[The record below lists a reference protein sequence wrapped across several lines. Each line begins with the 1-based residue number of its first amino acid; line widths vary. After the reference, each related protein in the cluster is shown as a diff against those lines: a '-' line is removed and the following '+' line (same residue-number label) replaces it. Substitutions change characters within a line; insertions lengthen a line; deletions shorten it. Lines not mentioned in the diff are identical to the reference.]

1 MAVPSEAHL
10 SAGVLPPAPPR
21 STNRPGH
28 RWLPWIVGALG
39 IVLTI
44 SSYELLQSIAARNL
58 ALRAE
63 DEASTRTAALDRAL
77 VNITSVVTGGRALF
91 DASEDVTR
99 QEFSRISQALAMGA
113 PGLRD
118 FCFIRRVSEDERE
131 AFERAK
137 RSEGLANFSIRD
149 YTKDGTLVPAAHRN
163 EHFPIDYLEPA
174 PMPDV
179 FGYDLAG
186 SPRRFAPLQAA
197 ADHNRITSDVNRALF
212 SDGRLGIAI
221 VAPVYHVPD
230 PPLDVP
236 ARRRLLRG
244 FVGALV
250 ELAPFVDASLPP
262 DRPTQVV
269 DTYILDEQDALLY
282 AREHAGAAEH
292 LSTPAAIRAS
302 SQTQRT
308 IDVADHKW
316 TLLFRSHL
324 TSTSGGR
331 MSRVMVLLLGLALTI
346 FVVLYTRRLQYSEG
360 RLEALVEARTRDL
373 RLTHEQLQQAQKM
386 EAVGRLTGGIAHDF
400 NNLLT
405 VIMGNI
411 ALARESIDDEHVV
424 TSMLDPALQAAERG
438 ADLTRRLLAF
448 SRRQTLRPSVV
459 RLPELVESL
468 RPLVARTLGEM
479 VMLEVKSDGDVWPVL
494 ADASQ
499 IETALVNLCLNA
511 RDAMPAGGRIT
522 VSMENTVLSADPA
535 RADADIV
542 AGDYVVIDVTD
553 TGMGMTDDV
562 REKAFEPFFTT
573 KPIGKGSGLGLSM
586 VFGFVKQSNG
596 HVTLTSAPGHG
607 TTVRMFFPRAR
618 TS

>member
-1 MAVPSEAHL
+1 MAVPPEAQL
-10 SAGVLPPAPPR
+10 A
-21 STNRPGH
+21 NRQGRH
-28 RWLPWIVGALG
+28 WLPWVLGALG
-39 IVLTI
+39 IVLTL
-44 SSYELLQSIAARNL
+44 SAYQLLENIAARNL
-58 ALRAE
+58 ALRAD
-63 DEASTRTAALDRAL
+63 DEASTRTASLDRAL
-77 VNITSVVTGGRALF
+77 ANITSVVKSGKALF

-99 QEFSRISQALAMGA
+99 QEFARISQALASSE

-118 FCFIRRVSEDERE
+118 FCFIRRVSDDDR
-131 AFERAK
+131 ARFEQAR
-137 RSEGLANFSIRD
+137 RSEGLTNFAIRD
-149 YTKDGTLVPAAHRN
+149 YSKDGTLIPAAHRG
-163 EHFPIDYLEPA
+163 EHFPVDYLEPA
-174 PMPDV
+174 PPPDV
-179 FGYDLAG
+179 FGFDLAG
-186 SPRRFAPLQAA
+186 SPRRLAPLQAA
-197 ADHNRITSDVNRALF
+197 ADHDRITSDVSRALF

-221 VAPVYHVPD
+221 VAPIYEVPD
-230 PPLDVP
+230 PPGEVP
-236 ARRRLLRG
+236 ARRRMLRG

-250 ELAPFVDASLPP
+250 DLAPFVDASLPP

-269 DTYILDEQDALLY
+269 DTYILDERDAVLY
-282 AREHAGAAEH
+282 SRESPHAGNH
-292 LSTPAAIRAS
+292 LSTPAEIRAS
-302 SQTQRT
+302 AQTQRT

-316 TLLFRSHL
+316 TLIFRSHL
-324 TSTSGGR
+324 TSTAGGR
-331 MSRVMVLLLGLALTI
+331 AARQMVLMLGLALTT

-405 VIMGNI
+405 VVMGNI
-411 ALARESIDDEHVV
+411 ALARESIADQKVV
-424 TSMLDPALQAAERG
+424 ASMLDPALQAAERG
-438 ADLTRRLLAF
+438 GDLTKRLLAF
-448 SRRQTLRPSVV
+448 SRRQTLRPSIVQ
-459 RLPELVESL
+459 LPELVESL
-468 RPLVARTLGEM
+468 RPLVARTLGET
-479 VMLEVKSDGDVWPVL
+479 VILDVTSNGDVWPVL

-511 RDAMPAGGRIT
+511 RDAMPGGGRIT
-522 VSMENTVLSADPA
+522 VSMDNTVLSADPS

-542 AGDYVVIDVTD
+542 PGDYVVIDVRD
-553 TGMGMTDDV
+553 TGSGMTDEV

-618 TS
+618 T

>member
-1 MAVPSEAHL
+1 MAVQPEAR
-10 SAGVLPPAPPR
+10 LPVGTPAPVPAR
-21 STNRPGH
+21 SANPQGH
-28 RWLPWIVGALG
+28 RWLPWAVGALG

-44 SSYELLQSIAARNL
+44 SAYQLLENVAARNL

-77 VNITSVVTGGRALF
+77 ANVISVVKSGKALF
-91 DASEDVTR
+91 DASDDVTR
-99 QEFSRISQALAMGA
+99 QEFARISQALAAGV
-113 PGLRD
+113 PGMRD
-118 FCFIRRVSEDERE
+118 FCYIRRVTDDQRE

-137 RSEGLANFSIRD
+137 RSEGLASFSIRD
-149 YTKDGTLVPAAHRN
+149 YAKNGTLVPAAHRD

-174 PMPDV
+174 PSADV

-186 SPRRFAPLQAA
+186 SPRRLAPLQAA
-197 ADHNRITSDVNRALF
+197 ADHNRITSDVSPALF
-212 SDGRLGIAI
+212 SDGRLGFAI
-221 VAPVYHVPD
+221 VAPVYDVPD
-230 PPLDVP
+230 PPMEVP

-244 FVGALV
+244 LVGALV
-250 ELAPFVDASLPP
+250 ELAPFVDVNLPP

-269 DTYILDEQDALLY
+269 DTYILDEHDTVLY
-282 AREHAGAAEH
+282 VRESGAANH
-292 LSTPAAIRAS
+292 LSASAEIRAS
-302 SQTQRT
+302 AQTQRT
-308 IDVADHKW
+308 IDVADHRW
-316 TLLFRSHL
+316 TLAFRSHL
-324 TSTSGGR
+324 TSTAAGR
-331 MSRVMVLLLGLALTI
+331 TSRLMVLMLGLALTT

-405 VIMGNI
+405 VMMGNI
-411 ALARESIDDEHVV
+411 ALARESVADEHVV
-424 TSMLDPALQAAERG
+424 NSMLDPALQAAERG

-448 SRRQTLRPSVV
+448 SRRQTLRPSLV

-468 RPLVARTLGEM
+468 RSLVARTLGEA
-479 VMLEVKSDGDVWPVL
+479 VVLDVKPNDEVWPVL

-499 IETALVNLCLNA
+499 IETALLNLCLNA
-511 RDAMPAGGRIT
+511 RDAMPGGGRIA
-522 VSMENTVLSADPA
+522 VSMENTVLSADPS

-542 AGDYVVIDVTD
+542 PGDYVVIDVKD
-553 TGMGMTDDV
+553 SGVGMTDEV

-618 TS
+618 M